1 MPSQESECMCS
12 AYRFCFFWQF
22 YVSVRFK
29 GILKSASFPNS
40 QIYGRIIAIKSTSFS
55 ELRSVCVFTLS
66 HDGCGSSLYIICIA
80 CYFKWMQNVKVPGI
94 HSVRLTRV
102 SSTEKL
108 TNVPLIKTNLKAKS
122 NTILNGVESPKFRRL
137 SSWYFQAVFMP
148 IWAFEKDIDLR
159 IECRFENLRK
169 GHRSEVQMSVT

>member
-22 YVSVRFK
+22 NVSVRFK

-40 QIYGRIIAIKSTSFS
+40 QIYGRIIAIKSTSLS
-55 ELRSVCVFTLS
+55 ELRYAFTLS
-66 HDGCGSSLYIICIA
+66 HDWCCSSLYIICIA
-80 CYFKWMQNVKVPGI
+80 CYIKWMQNVKVPGI

-102 SSTEKL
+102 SSIEKL
-108 TNVPLIKTNLKAKS
+108 TSVPLIKTSLKAKS
-122 NTILNGVESPKFRRL
+122 NTTLNGVESPKFRRL

-148 IWAFEKDIDLR
+148 ISSTKKFISNPL
-159 IECRFENLRK
+159 I
-169 GHRSEVQMSVT
+169 